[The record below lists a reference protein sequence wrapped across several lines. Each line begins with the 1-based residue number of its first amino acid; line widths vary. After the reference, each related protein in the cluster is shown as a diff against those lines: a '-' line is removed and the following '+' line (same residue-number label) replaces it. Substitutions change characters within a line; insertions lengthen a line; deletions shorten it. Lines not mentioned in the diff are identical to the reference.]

1 MESEKIN
8 QELVRKLCSCYLDRC
23 KFKHALAFM
32 QVRRHVPKVNLEQLI
47 EIFNDRKAY
56 IKKILTK
63 VADMIAKG
71 MIDSETPMK

>member
-1 MESEKIN
+1 
-8 QELVRKLCSCYLDRC
+8 
-23 KFKHALAFM
+23 M

-71 MIDSETPMK
+71 MIESETPMKKPPI